1 VSGGAL
7 TLAAAAAS
15 TAAATRPGRGNQREH
30 ILDTALELMSE
41 HGADATSM
49 RRLASA
55 CDLNVAAIYHSFPST
70 ADLLRA
76 VIAERQYAALLATPP
91 IPDLGLPPRERL
103 VALIVAMWEGSVEE
117 ESVWRLLLAESFRA
131 NPDALGVGAELI
143 ATVEGAF
150 HAWLGELFPEL
161 TTEVGATSQV
171 LLGQLFALLVE
182 NLFQPEAERAD
193 HARRRAEAVA
203 LVVFPDA

>member
-7 TLAAAAAS
+7 TLAA
-15 TAAATRPGRGNQREH
+15 TAAPTRPGRGNQREH
-30 ILDTALELMSE
+30 ILDTALALMSE

-55 CDLNVAAIYHSFPST
+55 CDLNVAAIYHYFPSK
-70 ADLLRA
+70 ADLLRS

-103 VALIVAMWEGSVEE
+103 VALMVAMWEGSVDE

-131 NPDALGVGAELI
+131 NPDALAVGAELM
-143 ATVEGAF
+143 ATIESAF
-150 HAWLGELFPEL
+150 NSWLGELFPEL
-161 TTEVGATSQV
+161 TTDIEVTTRV
-171 LLGQLFALLVE
+171 ILGQLFALLIE
-182 NLFQPEAERAD
+182 NLFQPEAERAE
-193 HARRRAEAVA
+193 HARRRAEDVA
-203 LVVFPDA
+203 RVVFGDA